1 MAEWTGKDDRA
12 LMQRR
17 PTIIHLAVDANTPQR
32 PRTTTAIEWFVDAL
46 DDEFANVLI
55 AYQRQ
60 ATWRVA
66 DPEEC
71 APAGHRLF
79 HFPFA
84 GLKFGIG
91 LLPAMRR
98 AAQRTIALLER
109 EGIRPDLVHAHK
121 LTFEGIAGWYVAR
134 HFGVPLFVSL
144 RGEVETKIFRR
155 KPGLRPLLRRICA
168 DTARLYFVSAWF
180 RDEFHRFV
188 PPAPAKERLLPNI
201 VRNIAPVI
209 VAAPP
214 GDAFVS
220 VLNLDTW
227 RRKGLRWLLD
237 GLAVAVKRE
246 PAIRL
251 DIIGGGSA
259 ASVARVEAM
268 IAARGLAEVVTLVG
282 SLPNDAVIARLPTYR
297 ALLLPSLNETFGMVY
312 VEALFAG
319 VPVLFTAG
327 TAIDGYLDGLDVAV
341 TVPPRDVPAIAD
353 AIVTLFER
361 SSAMRAAIVEAAP
374 QLFRTFD
381 AETMVAAYKA
391 DVRAAIGSGQL

>member
-1 MAEWTGKDDRA
+1 MSATA
-12 LMQRR
+12 TPL
-17 PTIIHLAVDANTPQR
+17 ILHLAIDVNTPQR
-32 PRTTTAIEWFVDAL
+32 PLTTHAIERFVEAL
-46 DDEFANVLI
+46 DEDFTNVVI
-55 AYQRQ
+55 AYQRR
-60 ATWRVA
+60 ASPLLNG
-66 DPEEC
+66 PEEC
-71 APAGHRLF
+71 SHPGHRLF
-79 HFPFA
+79 HFPFV

-91 LLPAMRR
+91 LLPAMHR
-98 AAQRTIALLER
+98 AARRTIALLER

-155 KPGLRPLLRRICA
+155 KPGLRRLLRRISA
-168 DTARLYFVSAWF
+168 DAARLYFVSAWF
-180 RDEFHRFV
+180 RDEFHRHV
-188 PPAPAKERLLPNI
+188 PAAPAKERLLPNI
-201 VRNIAPVI
+201 VRNIAPAI
-209 VAAPP
+209 TARPP

-237 GLAVAVKRE
+237 GLALAVRRE

-251 DIIGGGSA
+251 DIIGGGSPA
-259 ASVARVEAM
+259 AVARVEAM
-268 IAARGLAEVVTLVG
+268 IAARGLDKVVTLVG
-282 SLPNDAVIARLPTYR
+282 PLANDAVIARLPGYR

-341 TVPPRDVPAIAD
+341 AVRPRDVTGIAD
-353 AIVTLFER
+353 AVVTLFAR
-361 SSAMRAAIVEAAP
+361 SSAMRAAIVDAAP

-381 AETMVAAYKA
+381 ADTMIAAYRA
-391 DVRAAIGSGQL
+391 DVQAVLASNQL